1 MDSDEVV
8 GFTSASGRALL
19 VLRSTATRDSGRG
32 AGFRVFRDLAGS
44 ASKPS
49 VFNKAARF
57 AGAGGNGMD
66 GT

>member
-1 MDSDEVV
+1 MDSEGAGGVA
-8 GFTSASGRALL
+8 TASGRALL
-19 VLRSTATRDSGRG
+19 VLRSGAMRESGRD

-66 GT
+66 RT